1 MRESGTEDGCG
12 TGGGNGRQA
21 AEPRRTAPPRPRPQI
36 RTQRRKRRKSPAR
49 RGGSRATQ
57 AGGGQ
62 GVKIQPPRAASLLRF
77 FRREACVKNLTPLF
91 PSRKK
96 QNPAA
101 IHRKNHGGRVAT
113 TAKAPFPHFRT
124 VILPSET
131 LILPARI
138 NTPTAYD
145 TEERVRPT
153 SSAISVYLTNCGV
166 SPIRSR
172 RYLYTLCAV
181 VSKSSYLPI
190 FASSLSLCRVSLLSP
205 CVFLILPLS
214 PRYGFIFALSAGRSF
229 FGGRSYFRSPCQQT
243 YKEEII

>member
-1 MRESGTEDGCG
+1 MRNRKRE
-12 TGGGNGRQA
+12 RA
-21 AEPRRTAPPRPRPQI
+21 ASRRTAPD
-36 RTQRRKRRKSPAR
+36 RTAPTATANPNTAPEAAKAPAR

-57 AGGGQ
+57 GGGQ
-62 GVKIQPPRAASLLRF
+62 GIKIQPPRAASLLRF
-77 FRREACVKNLTPLF
+77 FRREACVKNLTPFF
-91 PSRKK
+91 PS
-96 QNPAA
+96 
-101 IHRKNHGGRVAT
+101 RKNHGGRVAT

-131 LILPARI
+131 LIFPARI

-190 FASSLSLCRVSLLSP
+190 FASSLSLCRVSLLPP